1 MTNTNNLSK
10 FAILA
15 GLLASLGSAEASSAD
30 RVCTTAPR
38 TQWLP
43 LETLHRNV
51 ETVGFSVRKGEM
63 KGRCA
68 RFHVL
73 AKTGDRM
80 ELFVDPASGTI
91 VDGR

>member
-1 MTNTNNLSK
+1 MISTKSLMK
-10 FAILA
+10 LGILA
-15 GLLASLGSAEASSAD
+15 GLLASLASAEASSAD

-51 ETVGFSVRKGEM
+51 ETVGFSVRKGEL

-73 AKTGDRM
+73 AKTGDPM
-80 ELFVDPASGTI
+80 ELFVDPATGTI